1 MAQYTYK
8 ARDKYGKLIKGNIE
22 AASPLAAE
30 QQVEKLA
37 LIPISIEESAAGL
50 SLEGFLPDISLFG
63 GISKKDVIVFSRQLA
78 TLYQSGVPF
87 GKSIDS
93 LMEFSRNKAFK
104 GVLAE
109 IKKDVEGGQTLSS
122 SLAKHPKVFSEIYV
136 NMVAVGETTGLLY
149 DILMRMATILEK
161 QEALK
166 TKVKS
171 ATFYPKIVISAIII
185 AIVILVGFVIPK
197 FAMLYKS
204 FNVPL
209 PLETRILVAISNYF
223 TAYWYIFL
231 IAAVALILGVKFYL
245 NTNSGRF
252 WWDKNKLKIPIFG
265 SIFYKSMMSQFT
277 RIFGL
282 LFQSGLPVN
291 RAFELMRNAVNNK
304 YFTAKIDEI
313 HENITKGQSITD
325 SFKNSKIFSGIV
337 IQMVSVGEETGH
349 IDEML
354 AKVSDYLDEDLDR
367 QLNTLQASIEPILL
381 TIIFGMVLFLALA
394 IYLPIIDV
402 INFAKKG

>member
-8 ARDKYGKLIKGNIE
+8 ARDKYGKLLKGNIE
-22 AASPLAAE
+22 AASPIAAE
-30 QQVEKLA
+30 QQIEKLG
-37 LIPISIEESAAGL
+37 LIPINIDEAPAGF
-50 SLEGFLPDISLFG
+50 SLEGLLPDISLFG

-87 GKSIDS
+87 SKSIDS

-104 GVLAE
+104 NVLSE

-161 QEALK
+161 QETLK
-166 TKVKS
+166 AKVKS

-231 IAAVALILGVKFYL
+231 ISAIVLVFGVRFYL
-245 NTNSGRF
+245 NTNSGRL
-252 WWDKNKLKIPIFG
+252 WWDRNKLKIPIFG
-265 SIFYKSMMSQFT
+265 GIFYKSMMSQFT

-282 LFQSGLPVN
+282 LFQSGMPVN

-304 YFTAKIDEI
+304 YFTTKIDEI

-354 AKVSDYLDEDLDR
+354 SKVSDYLDEDLDR

>member
-1 MAQYTYK
+1 M
-8 ARDKYGKLIKGNIE
+8 
-22 AASPLAAE
+22 
-30 QQVEKLA
+30 
-37 LIPISIEESAAGL
+37 
-50 SLEGFLPDISLFG
+50 
-63 GISKKDVIVFSRQLA
+63 
-78 TLYQSGVPF
+78 
-87 GKSIDS
+87 
-93 LMEFSRNKAFK
+93 
-104 GVLAE
+104 
-109 IKKDVEGGQTLSS
+109 
-122 SLAKHPKVFSEIYV
+122 
-136 NMVAVGETTGLLY
+136 
-149 DILMRMATILEK
+149 ILEK

-166 TKVKS
+166 NKVKS

-185 AIVILVGFVIPK
+185 AVVILVGFVIPK

-231 IAAVALILGVKFYL
+231 IAAAVLVIGVKFYL
-245 NTNSGRF
+245 NTNSGRL

-282 LFQSGLPVN
+282 LFQSGMPVN

-304 YFTAKIDEI
+304 YFTVKIDEI

>member
-1 MAQYTYK
+1 MAKYTYK
-8 ARDKYGKLIKGNIE
+8 ARDKYGKLLKGSIE
-22 AASPLAAE
+22 AASPIAAE
-30 QQVEKLA
+30 QQVERLG
-37 LIPISIEESAAGL
+37 LIPINIEETAAGL

-87 GKSIDS
+87 SKSIDS

-104 GVLAE
+104 HILAE
-109 IKKDVEGGQTLSS
+109 IKKDVEGGQTLSN
-122 SLAKHPKVFSEIYV
+122 SLAKYPKVFSEIYV

-197 FAMLYKS
+197 FSMLYKS

-231 IAAVALILGVKFYL
+231 IAAAVLVIGVKFYL

-282 LFQSGLPVN
+282 LFQSGMPVN

-325 SFKNSKIFSGIV
+325 SFKNSKIFSAIV

>member
-185 AIVILVGFVIPK
+185 AAVILVGFVIPK
-197 FAMLYKS
+197 FSMLYKS

-231 IAAVALILGVKFYL
+231 IAAAALVLGVKFYL
-245 NTNSGRF
+245 NTNSGRL

-282 LFQSGLPVN
+282 LFQSGLPVS

>member
-8 ARDKYGKLIKGNIE
+8 ARDKYGKLLKGNIE
-22 AASPLAAE
+22 AVSPIAAE
-30 QQVEKLA
+30 QQVERLG
-37 LIPISIEESAAGL
+37 LIPINIEESAAGL

-87 GKSIDS
+87 SKSIDS

-109 IKKDVEGGQTLSS
+109 IKKDVEGGQTLSN
-122 SLAKHPKVFSEIYV
+122 SLAKYPKVFSEIYV

-149 DILMRMATILEK
+149 DILMRMAMILEK

-185 AIVILVGFVIPK
+185 AVVILVGFVIPK

-231 IAAVALILGVKFYL
+231 IAAAALVLGVKFYL
-245 NTNSGRF
+245 NTNSGRL

-282 LFQSGLPVN
+282 LFQSGLPVS

>member
-87 GKSIDS
+87 SKSIDS

-109 IKKDVEGGQTLSS
+109 IKKDVEGGQTLSN
-122 SLAKHPKVFSEIYV
+122 SLAKYPKVFSEIYV

-149 DILMRMATILEK
+149 DILMRMAMILEK

-185 AIVILVGFVIPK
+185 AVVILVGFVIPK

-231 IAAVALILGVKFYL
+231 IAAAALVLGVKFYL
-245 NTNSGRF
+245 NTNSGRL

-282 LFQSGLPVN
+282 LFQSGLPVS

>member
-87 GKSIDS
+87 SKSIDS

-109 IKKDVEGGQTLSS
+109 IKKDVVGGQTLSN
-122 SLAKHPKVFSEIYV
+122 SLAKYPKVFSEIYV

-149 DILMRMATILEK
+149 DILMRMAMILEK

-185 AIVILVGFVIPK
+185 AVVILVGFVIPK

-282 LFQSGLPVN
+282 LFQSGLPVS

>member
-185 AIVILVGFVIPK
+185 AAVILVGFVIPK
-197 FAMLYKS
+197 FSMLYKS

-231 IAAVALILGVKFYL
+231 IAAVALVLGVKFYL
-245 NTNSGRF
+245 NTNSGRL

>member
-109 IKKDVEGGQTLSS
+109 IKKDVEGGQTLSN
-122 SLAKHPKVFSEIYV
+122 SLAKYPKVFSEIYV

-149 DILMRMATILEK
+149 DILMRMAMILEK

-185 AIVILVGFVIPK
+185 AVVILVGFVIPK

-231 IAAVALILGVKFYL
+231 IAAAALVLGVKFYL
-245 NTNSGRF
+245 NTNSGRL

-282 LFQSGLPVN
+282 LFQSGLPVG

>member
-1 MAQYTYK
+1 MAQYAYK
-8 ARDKYGKLIKGNIE
+8 ARDKYGKLLKGSIE
-22 AASPLAAE
+22 AASPIAAE
-30 QQVEKLA
+30 QQVERLG
-37 LIPISIEESAAGL
+37 LIPINIEEAAAGL

-87 GKSIDS
+87 SKSIDS

-104 GVLAE
+104 NTLAD

-136 NMVAVGETTGLLY
+136 NMIAVGETTGLLY
-149 DILMRMATILEK
+149 DILMRMAMILEK

-197 FAMLYKS
+197 FSMLYKS

-231 IAAVALILGVKFYL
+231 IAAVALVLGVRFYL
-245 NTNSGRF
+245 NTNSGRL
-252 WWDKNKLKIPIFG
+252 WWDRNKLKIPIFG

-282 LFQSGLPVN
+282 LFQSGMPVN
-291 RAFELMRNAVNNK
+291 RSFELMRNAVNNK
-304 YFTAKIDEI
+304 YFTTKIDEI

>member
-402 INFAKKG
+402 INFAKKE

>member
-1 MAQYTYK
+1 MAKYTYK
-8 ARDKYGKLIKGNIE
+8 ARDKYGKLLKGSME
-22 AASPLAAE
+22 AASHIAAE
-30 QQVEKLA
+30 QQVERLG
-37 LIPISIEESAAGL
+37 LIPINIEETAAGL

-136 NMVAVGETTGLLY
+136 NMIAVGETTGLLY
-149 DILMRMATILEK
+149 DILMRMAMILEK

-166 TKVKS
+166 NKVKS

-185 AIVILVGFVIPK
+185 AVVILVGFVIPK

-231 IAAVALILGVKFYL
+231 IAAAVLVIGVKFYL
-245 NTNSGRF
+245 NTNSGRL

-282 LFQSGLPVN
+282 LFQSGMPVN

-304 YFTAKIDEI
+304 YFTVKIDEI

>member
-30 QQVEKLA
+30 RQVEKLE
-37 LIPISIEESAAGL
+37 LIPISIEEPAAGL